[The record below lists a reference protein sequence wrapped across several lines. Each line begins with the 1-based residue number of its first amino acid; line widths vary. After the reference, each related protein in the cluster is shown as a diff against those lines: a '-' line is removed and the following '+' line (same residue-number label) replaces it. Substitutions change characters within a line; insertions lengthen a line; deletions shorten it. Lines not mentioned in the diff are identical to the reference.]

1 MKNKQTLKIKRPSY
15 VIAETS
21 KAQREILN
29 ILTDMGYR
37 WANKIKA
44 NEFIPIDENER
55 MDVINIYPSNLLLTM
70 SPQDYLEEVK
80 HKKTELK
87 VSDFKSRV
95 ILGKNSI

>member
-1 MKNKQTLKIKRPSY
+1 MLKITKPSY

-21 KAQREILN
+21 RAQREILN

-37 WANKIKA
+37 WTNKIKA
-44 NEFIPIDENER
+44 NEFIPIEDNELF
-55 MDVINIYPSNLLLTM
+55 VAILLYPEQHALMM

-95 ILGKNSI
+95 IL